1 MMKRHKCRAP
11 ARASLRGEGVVSSGC
26 VKLRPVPSSHLKRPV
41 SGHELK
47 EWSRFSRVF
56 WYMNETMPLTN
67 TNLFPTRY
75 SLLGRLQDW
84 SDDDSWRDFFETYW
98 RLIYATALKSG
109 LSESEAQDVVQET
122 IISVAKDLHKF
133 ERVRKRGSFK
143 GWLRNIIRWR
153 IADQFRK
160 RMRHEPLPNVQPETT
175 FQPTNVADIPDPAGS
190 ATEAAWDEEVRVS
203 LLDAALKN
211 IRPQV
216 REEYFQMFDLYV
228 VKHWPPGRIAQ
239 ALGVNVGQVYL
250 AKHRVARLVK
260 REIRRL
266 EEKWG

>member
-1 MMKRHKCRAP
+1 
-11 ARASLRGEGVVSSGC
+11 
-26 VKLRPVPSSHLKRPV
+26 
-41 SGHELK
+41 
-47 EWSRFSRVF
+47 
-56 WYMNETMPLTN
+56 MNGTMPSTAAD
-67 TNLFPTRY
+67 LFPTRY

-98 RLIYATALKSG
+98 RLIYATALKAG

-133 ERVRKRGSFK
+133 ERVRERGSFR

-160 RMRHEPLPNVQPETT
+160 RIRHEPIPNARHETSFET
-175 FQPTNVADIPDPAGS
+175 VSVGDIPDPSGFDA
-190 ATEAAWDEEVRVS
+190 EAAWDEEMRAS
-203 LLDAALKN
+203 LLEAALKN

-216 REEYFQMFDLYV
+216 REEHFQMFDLYV

-239 ALGVNVGQVYL
+239 TLGVNVGQVYL

-260 REIRRL
+260 KEIRRL